1 MPLFHF
7 FFFINLK
14 NTSLFSTNRCF
25 YRIIYKQSQGLDPST
40 LNELITQSKRNDQ
53 KAFRRI
59 VECYQSM
66 IYSLAF
72 RMLCNEEEAKDTVQ
86 ETFIRVWINLQAYN
100 PDKKFST
107 WIYAIAT
114 NLCLDKLKSAKYRL
128 KDNSIDDTI
137 LNVLS
142 SENVEQSV
150 INSELGIIIRKL
162 TSELTP
168 KQKIVFTLRYLEE
181 LEIDEIVQITG
192 LTSEKIKSNLF
203 LARQTIRRKLEIL

>member
-1 MPLFHF
+1 MD
-7 FFFINLK
+7 
-14 NTSLFSTNRCF
+14 
-25 YRIIYKQSQGLDPST
+25 QST
-40 LNELITQSKRNDQ
+40 LTDLIALCKRNDR
-53 KAFRRI
+53 KAFRSI
-59 VECYQSM
+59 VEGYQSM
-66 IYSLAF
+66 VYSLAF

-150 INSELGIIIRKL
+150 INTELGIIIRKL